1 MRKRTIASV
10 VGRVASQSSIHC
22 RTRRDSKK
30 PMTRALAAAAGC
42 LAISLLSSHLTPA
55 AAQLVTLPGSF
66 EVNRVG
72 AATYAMPIAVPPGT
86 AGVAP
91 ALTLN
96 YNSHRRDGMLG
107 MGWSLGG
114 LAQVSRCSKTIAQD
128 GARGGVNYDTND
140 RFCLDG
146 QRLVA
151 ISGGYGA
158 DGTEYR
164 SEIDSFARV
173 ISRGT
178 AGIGPAWFEVHTK
191 SGQILEFGHTPD
203 SQIRVVGQ
211 TTVRAWAVSKVA
223 DTKGNY
229 FTVTYT
235 PDTANGQAY
244 PARIDYTGNAAAG
257 VQPYNSV
264 QFTYTAR
271 PFAPTHYEAGA
282 PIRTT
287 QLLASVQTKAGSTV
301 VGTYQLNYQQG
312 TATKRSRLTS
322 VQLCAGDGTCPP
334 ATVFG
339 WIESGNTLTAQTNL
353 AGANGSF
360 NYWQPPLVG
369 ADFNGD
375 GKADVLYYA
384 PTNASG
390 TLYPGPHPDFQT
402 AYNYTGISV
411 WLSNTS
417 GGFTLISGNVMTFPT
432 IWNGGC
438 RWRPLLGDF
447 NADGKT
453 DVYWDACGQSVLW
466 LSNGNGTFGTVTL
479 NPGTGWSGQLGDF
492 NGDGKTDILFRNSI
506 TYAHQLWFSNGNGT
520 FSVVTN
526 LAGLDGVYG
535 SESYH
540 WIARI
545 ADLNGDGKSDIFW
558 DKVAN
563 LQVPYSLG
571 VRKAWLSNGDGTF
584 TVINNLGGLDGSFG
598 PPPEEGD
605 GNGWVSSV
613 DWALDFN
620 GDGKADILW
629 NYVAPTGQ
637 SAGQRAL
644 WMSKGDGNFAVVSN
658 LAGLDGSYVR
668 NTYWDGETYFSNG
681 WVPQVADFNGDGK
694 SDIFWNY
701 VDVDGLSLG
710 QRKAWLSNGDGT
722 FTVINNFGGL
732 DGSYASPWKATVGPH
747 TDFNGDGKA
756 DVFWHTVN
764 MDWPM
769 YPFSG
774 SSRALGTTDNTLA
787 DLLRTITTGL
797 GAVTTISYDTLSH
810 GAIYSR
816 DNTAVYPQA
825 DIMVPVYV
833 VSRVDAPALATF
845 GGSPYGTTFSWAGA
859 KADLAGR
866 GFLGFRQA
874 TATDLQT
881 NFVQVTTYSQNFP
894 FIGLVNTRAKSQG
907 STVVSQTANT
917 YQFAN
922 NTGAAVVSTPSN
934 TAAPYAV
941 SLQSSTVG
949 GSDLD
954 GSPLPSVTTS
964 YQYDAFRNPTQVVET
979 TSDGFTKTTVNTY
992 ANDTTRWLLGR
1003 LTNTAVTKQIPP
1015 PQLPPP

>member
-1 MRKRTIASV
+1 M
-10 VGRVASQSSIHC
+10 VGSIG
-22 RTRRDSKK
+22 
-30 PMTRALAAAAGC
+30 RATALLALCAVWAAAGC

-287 QLLASVQTKAGSTV
+287 QLLASVQTKTGSTL
-301 VGTYQLNYQQG
+301 VGTYELSYQQG

-322 VQLCAGDGTCPP
+322 VRLCAGDGTCPP

-339 WIESGNTLTAQTNL
+339 WIESAHSLTAQSNL
-353 AGANGSF
+353 AGANGT
-360 NYWQPPLVG
+360 YGGWQPPLVG
-369 ADFNGD
+369 GDYNGD
-375 GKADVLYYA
+375 GKADLLYY
-384 PTNASG
+384 TFSG
-390 TLYPGPHPDFQT
+390 SYGSPGWPNT
-402 AYNYTGISV
+402 STSISV
-411 WLSNTS
+411 WLSNGS
-417 GGFTLISGNVMTFPT
+417 GGFTDVRSTLALPAGQIAPT
-432 IWNGGC
+432 DC
-438 RWRPLLGDF
+438 HPLLGDF

-453 DVYWDACGQSVLW
+453 DVYWNSCGQGVLW
-466 LSNGNGTFGTVTL
+466 FSNGAGTFTTVTL
-479 NPGTGWSGQLGDF
+479 NLGTGWSGQLGDF
-492 NGDGKTDILFRNSI
+492 NGDGKTDILFRNSV
-506 TYAHQLWFSNGNGT
+506 TFAHQLWFSNGNGT
-520 FSVVTN
+520 FNVVTN
-526 LAGLDGVYG
+526 LAGLDGVYT
-535 SESYH
+535 SDNESYR
-540 WIARI
+540 WLPQI

-558 DKVAN
+558 DRVYITT
-563 LQVPYSLG
+563 PFSLG
-571 VRKAWLSNGDGTF
+571 ERKAWLSNGDGTF
-584 TVINNLGGLDGSFG
+584 TVINNLAGLDGSFAAG
-598 PPPEEGD
+598 EFPGAE
-605 GNGWVSSV
+605 GWVSNV
-613 DWALDFN
+613 NWAIDFN
-620 GDGKADILW
+620 GDGRADIFW
-629 NYVAPTGQ
+629 NYVARNGQ
-637 SAGQRAL
+637 SAGYRAL
-644 WMSKGDGNFAVVSN
+644 WISKGNGNFAVVSN
-658 LAGLDGSYVR
+658 LAGLDGSYGLDYQPEER
-668 NTYWDGETYFSNG
+668 YG

-701 VDVDGLSLG
+701 VDSTGMSLG

-732 DGSYASPWKATVGPH
+732 DGSFGWPWKPTVNIN

-756 DVFWHTVN
+756 DVFWHASDIFV
-764 MDWPM
+764 
-769 YPFSG
+769 SG
-774 SSRALGTTDNTLA
+774 GAQALGTTDNTLA

-845 GGSPYGTTFSWAGA
+845 GGSPYSTTFSWAGA

-954 GSPLPSVTTS
+954 GSPLPNVTTS
-964 YQYDAFRNPTQVVET
+964 YQYDTFRNPTQVVET